1 MIFLP
6 VRSQLSECLIHRM
19 HLKLCLRIGSIYH
32 MNDIICILS
41 LFQRTFKRFY
51 QMMWQLAD
59 KSYSICQKDL
69 LPIFEFQYTRRRI
82 QCCEQLIFCQNAG
95 SCQCIKSVDFPAFV

>member
-6 VRSQLSECLIHRM
+6 SLPAPGVSHTPLC

-69 LPIFEFQYTRRRI
+69 LPSLSSNTRVV
-82 QCCEQLIFCQNAG
+82 G
-95 SCQCIKSVDFPAFV
+95 SNVANSLSSARMPAPVSVFKSVDFPAFV